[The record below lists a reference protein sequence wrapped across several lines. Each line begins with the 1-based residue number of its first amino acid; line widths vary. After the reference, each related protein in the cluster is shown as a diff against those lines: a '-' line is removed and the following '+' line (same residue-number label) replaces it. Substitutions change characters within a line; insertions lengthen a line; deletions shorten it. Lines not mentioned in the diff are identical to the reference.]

1 MQNNNN
7 RRLTEEEIR
16 KKRAIY
22 LKKKERARKKR
33 IRINGRKAYKKNRL
47 ENNID
52 NTPDKKYPESY
63 KISGFE
69 YGFRVSSAP
78 SPI

>member
-1 MQNNNN
+1 MC
-7 RRLTEEEIR
+7 IR
-16 KKRAIY
+16 DRNITRSILLY
-22 LKKKERARKKR
+22 EVFLIRKKR